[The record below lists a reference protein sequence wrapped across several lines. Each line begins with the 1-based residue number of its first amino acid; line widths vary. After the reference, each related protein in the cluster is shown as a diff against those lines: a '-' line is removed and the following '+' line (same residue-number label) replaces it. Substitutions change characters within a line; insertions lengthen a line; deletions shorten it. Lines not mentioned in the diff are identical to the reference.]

1 MLDDV
6 WWKIYKSHLINL
18 KLKYK
23 IIIGLMTLYIP
34 AIIML
39 YIIIRVPST
48 ANTVSALVFSSSMDL
63 RLITIFSLGLLGIIP
78 IYMAFVISGN
88 ISRQITELSYA
99 VKEISRGNYDYKLE
113 IEPSKDEVGEL
124 VDSVKGMVQNFT
136 DSIKQVKE
144 VSISIAS
151 NAEEMA
157 SSSEQM
163 NAITEEVSSA
173 TQKISHGAH
182 EQVMQLQTA
191 TEEMKNMARMIQSIA
206 ASSQAASEVATS
218 SNQIAKEGGRAAG
231 EAVLKMQEANDVV
244 NRSSDA
250 IQELGATTKQI
261 GEIVNLITNIAE
273 QTNLLALNAA
283 IEAARAGEHGRGFA
297 VVAEEVRKLA
307 EGSSKAGKE
316 ITLLI
321 DEILV
326 NTNNA
331 VESME
336 LGVKEVNEATDVVD
350 RALGALEEILVGVNE
365 LTGKVEEI
373 SKATQEQS
381 SVAET
386 VVNAIDEIAIA
397 ADAAAGGTEAAS
409 AATEEQSASMDE
421 FTSMAQN
428 MADVSSKLQVITSK
442 FKIKMSSDEGSNGK
456 E

>member
-1 MLDDV
+1 
-6 WWKIYKSHLINL
+6 
-18 KLKYK
+18 
-23 IIIGLMTLYIP
+23 
-34 AIIML
+34 
-39 YIIIRVPST
+39 
-48 ANTVSALVFSSSMDL
+48 
-63 RLITIFSLGLLGIIP
+63 
-78 IYMAFVISGN
+78 
-88 ISRQITELSYA
+88 
-99 VKEISRGNYDYKLE
+99 
-113 IEPSKDEVGEL
+113 
-124 VDSVKGMVQNFT
+124 
-136 DSIKQVKE
+136 
-144 VSISIAS
+144 
-151 NAEEMA
+151 
-157 SSSEQM
+157 SE
-163 NAITEEVSSA
+163 
-173 TQKISHGAH
+173 
-182 EQVMQLQTA
+182 
-191 TEEMKNMARMIQSIA
+191 
-206 ASSQAASEVATS
+206 
-218 SNQIAKEGGRAAG
+218 
-231 EAVLKMQEANDVV
+231 
-244 NRSSDA
+244 A

-316 ITLLI
+316 ITHLI

-350 RALGALEEILVGVNE
+350 RALGALEEILVGVSE
-365 LTGKVEEI
+365 LTEKVGEI

-381 SVAET
+381 TAAET

-409 AATEEQSASMDE
+409 AATEEQTASMDE

-442 FKIKMSSDEGSNGK
+442 FKIKMSDDGSNGK